1 MSKRRRAKD
10 LAKANPDK
18 KRRPGAEAP
27 ISEHRRIDSTFDH
40 SNCRGCHM
48 LDYLGFD
55 KDECSEEE
63 TGMVSECCLHT
74 FINNPAGFM
83 EEFADPMGAIVSMIL
98 LGDDRPYDIPLPNG
112 GKLSITY
119 RPPEAPVCVCTG
131 ARGPVSDKEA
141 DP

>member
-1 MSKRRRAKD
+1 M
-10 LAKANPDK
+10 
-18 KRRPGAEAP
+18 
-27 ISEHRRIDSTFDH
+27 
-40 SNCRGCHM
+40 
-48 LDYLGFD
+48 DYLGFD

-119 RPPEAPVCVCTG
+119 RPPVGPTCACTG
-131 ARGPVSDKEA
+131 PRGPIA
-141 DP
+141 DLEVDP